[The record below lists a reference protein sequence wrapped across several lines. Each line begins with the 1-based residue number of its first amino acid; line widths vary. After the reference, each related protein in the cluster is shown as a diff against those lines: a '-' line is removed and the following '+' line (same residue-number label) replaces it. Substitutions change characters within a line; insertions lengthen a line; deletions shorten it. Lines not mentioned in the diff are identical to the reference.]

1 MWLTDSKY
9 EEIKAEIA
17 YLLKAY
23 GICHL
28 PIIGFELAAKMGII
42 LRPYSSLSEKKRL
55 RVMELSEDGLYFE
68 PGDGTERIYYN
79 DKKSY
84 ERQNWTM
91 LHEIGHCVLGH
102 TADMDADEAEAEAN
116 FFAKYIVAPPPL
128 VDCIHPT
135 CAEDI
140 KVVFG
145 LSWEAAEYAF
155 NYYKKW
161 RNLERGYTDYEKVI
175 FYQFQSA

>member
-17 YLLKAY
+17 YLLKTY

-55 RVMELSEDGLYFE
+55 RVMELSEDGFYFE
-68 PGDGTERIYYN
+68 PGDGTECIYYN

-91 LHEIGHCVLGH
+91 LHEIGHCASGH
-102 TADMDADEAEAEAN
+102 TADMDVDEAEAEAN
-116 FFAKYIVAPPPL
+116 FFDYRQKRIIAGLTLSLNQMVSSMK
-128 VDCIHPT
+128 C
-135 CAEDI
+135 
-140 KVVFG
+140 VFMTKITILFG
-145 LSWEAAEYAF
+145 
-155 NYYKKW
+155 K
-161 RNLERGYTDYEKVI
+161 
-175 FYQFQSA
+175 